1 MIGGFIGSWID
12 LYMVDFIVLVI
23 GFSLLKEDDL
33 SYSALLLDD
42 FQSYGLF
49 FLDIQI
55 FCFPPCLG
63 NFLFFLSSHFKCLF
77 VEF

>member
-1 MIGGFIGSWID
+1 MIGRFIGSWID

-23 GFSLLKEDDL
+23 GFSILKEDDL

-63 NFLFFLSSHFKCLF
+63 NFLFFLNSHFKCLF

>member
-1 MIGGFIGSWID
+1 
-12 LYMVDFIVLVI
+12 MVDFIVLVI

-33 SYSALLLDD
+33 SFCALLLDD
-42 FQSYGLF
+42 SQSYGLC

-63 NFLFFLSSHFKCLF
+63 IFFIFS
-77 VEF
+77 EFSFQVSVCRILIRWEQF